1 MKGWNL
7 SGEPVDLLPWQELA
21 VLGLLGWDEGNR
33 TVTLISRAD
42 GAGKSVVL
50 ATAGRYARAR
60 AKGRP
65 LRDDPV
71 RDREQQEDEAH
82 E

>member
-1 MKGWNL
+1 MKGWDL
-7 SGEPVDLLPWQELA
+7 SGKPVDLLPWQELA

-33 TVTLISRAD
+33 TVTLISRER

-50 ATAGRYARAR
+50 YTTARYVSAR

-65 LRDDPV
+65 LKDDPV
-71 RDREQQEDEAH
+71 RDRGQQEDG
-82 E
+82 

>member
-21 VLGLLGWDEGNR
+21 VLGLLGWDEGSR

-60 AKGRP
+60 AKGKP

-71 RDREQQEDEAH
+71 RDREQEEDE
-82 E
+82 